1 MINTLTSSSQ
11 HLYATGGGG
20 TLPFVS
26 YNPSNPMQGMMR
38 VNGSEMEVFD
48 GHSWLKVYSGSA
60 NVGLNSA
67 ASAAIDWA
75 IKKMTQEQE
84 IAALATKNKA
94 VQIALDHLA
103 EAQRQLEVTAQL
115 ARDYDTT
122 S

>member
-1 MINTLTSSSQ
+1 
-11 HLYATGGGG
+11 
-20 TLPFVS
+20 
-26 YNPSNPMQGMMR
+26 MR